1 MSKNKR
7 WWSLEMS
14 IVAGEMHERLT
25 MFSGVVVKTRSRI
38 LFNLVG
44 HVLIWCKK
52 KSKVSSLNSV
62 DPAEV
67 LLYGENGWSSKL
79 SLKN

>member
-1 MSKNKR
+1 
-7 WWSLEMS
+7 MS

-52 KSKVSSLNSV
+52 KSKVSSLNSA
-62 DPAEV
+62 DPAGV
-67 LLYGENGWSSKL
+67 LLSGD
-79 SLKN
+79 

>member
-52 KSKVSSLNSV
+52 KSKVSSLNSA

-67 LLYGENGWSSKL
+67 LLSGE
-79 SLKN
+79 